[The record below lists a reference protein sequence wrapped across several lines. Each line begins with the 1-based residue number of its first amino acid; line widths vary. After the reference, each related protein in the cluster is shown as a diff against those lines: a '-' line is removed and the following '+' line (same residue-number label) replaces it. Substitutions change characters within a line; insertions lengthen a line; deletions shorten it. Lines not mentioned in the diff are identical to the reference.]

1 MNSLPQKNM
10 ENEGFS
16 PSLSVSAID
25 IAAEGVRCFADVAEQ
40 LGTVRSALNS
50 VVSQLDDYI
59 VLASPERDVETHFT
73 SFLTSVETT
82 IETLERNTDDRSE
95 MQFRS
100 HLRAASRELQD
111 IERAGRSLSA
121 VAMISRATVGSFGV
135 TFLNGYLEE
144 ITAIANRVRSDMQ
157 QVSVG
162 LETVSNGRFT
172 LNELYKTAQKT
183 LGDLKVGVVSVEAD
197 YAQWHKNETDT
208 AMSISRKAGGLARL
222 GRDQMKTLIE
232 TVQFADRLAQR
243 VDHLGT
249 ILKYRDVG
257 GVSHLAAAHMGAI
270 ADAMRN
276 CAKQTSEC
284 AVQLKKC
291 AGEVNELFMAG
302 DIANAVRQSIV
313 QKEYAATKAAQD
325 VSAVQELLSVT
336 ERNLKQSQVAI
347 ADVEYRFGDLEKS
360 ARQVSSASINSALLA
375 ARAGDAK
382 AALTTL
388 AAEVTAISATI
399 LNSTKK
405 CSQTIQTLSRGEMGL
420 HVACE
425 AQFGNLETA
434 YIDFKKF
441 TDSGSGRLV
450 SLKDLCSRANR
461 ENEGLQAA
469 VVDLRGA
476 MQIVEDLAAA
486 LDREKHDLQS
496 KDEREKPTKGD
507 ALSEIWSIYTM
518 AEERIVHVE
527 LFPEFEE
534 KYSQKSDDDEELNVD
549 DMLF

>member
-1 MNSLPQKNM
+1 MNSLPPKNM

-16 PSLSVSAID
+16 SPLSVSAID

-59 VLASPERDVETHFT
+59 VLASPERDVETHFI

-95 MQFRS
+95 KQFRS

-144 ITAIANRVRSDMQ
+144 ITAIANRVRSDVQ

-162 LETVSNGRFT
+162 LEIVSNGRFT

-441 TDSGSGRLV
+441 TNSGSGRLV

>member
-16 PSLSVSAID
+16 SPLSVSAID

-95 MQFRS
+95 KQFRS

-144 ITAIANRVRSDMQ
+144 ITAIANRVRSDVQ

-441 TDSGSGRLV
+441 TNSGSGRLV

>member
-16 PSLSVSAID
+16 PPLSVSAID

-95 MQFRS
+95 KQFRS

-249 ILKYRDVG
+249 ILKYRDEG

-441 TDSGSGRLV
+441 TNSGSGRLV

-527 LFPEFEE
+527 IFPEFEE

>member
-16 PSLSVSAID
+16 SPLSVSAID

-95 MQFRS
+95 KQFRS

-144 ITAIANRVRSDMQ
+144 ITAIANRVRSDVQ

-382 AALTTL
+382 AALNTL

-441 TDSGSGRLV
+441 TNSGSGRLV

>member
-1 MNSLPQKNM
+1 MNSLPPKNM

-16 PSLSVSAID
+16 SPLSVSAID

-95 MQFRS
+95 KQFRS

-144 ITAIANRVRSDMQ
+144 ITAIANRVRSDVQ

-441 TDSGSGRLV
+441 TNSGSGRLV

>member
-16 PSLSVSAID
+16 SPLSVSAID

-95 MQFRS
+95 KQFRS

-441 TDSGSGRLV
+441 TNSGSGRLV